1 VSSKPQPRVPVDLE
15 LRVWGMSADG
25 RVFSQH
31 ARARNVSAEG
41 ALLSDIEP
49 DLKVG
54 DIIGVQSG
62 NKKARC
68 KVVWTADTRSA
79 QRTQAGVRL
88 LDGQDCPWT
97 ASLEE
102 TPAAIPQNRRKWER
116 HKIIFV
122 ISIHDGYSPMP
133 MRVSATDI
141 SARGC
146 YVETISP
153 YPIGTSLMVDL
164 SFAAGTITTRSFVRA
179 CYPGVGMGIEF
190 MGLTPEQEQRFQ
202 QFLRAIDPWACSIE
216 LQSPK
221 PGNA

>member
-1 VSSKPQPRVPVDLE
+1 
-15 LRVWGMSADG
+15 MAADG

-31 ARARNVSAEG
+31 ARARNVSDQG

-49 DLKVG
+49 ELKIG

-68 KVVWTADTRSA
+68 KVVWSENTRSP
-79 QRTQAGVRL
+79 QKIQAGVQL

-97 ASLEE
+97 ASLEGS
-102 TPAAIPQNRRKWER
+102 AADRLQNQRKWER

-153 YPIGTSLMVDL
+153 YPIGASLMVDL

-190 MGLTPEQEQRFQ
+190 MGLTAEQEQSFQ
-202 QFLRAIDPWACSIE
+202 KFLRAIDPWACSIE
-216 LQSPK
+216 LKSPK